1 MTGTDLLTTLHHRAR
16 QLGFD
21 LLGVSP
27 ARPPEAHLDAFRAWL
42 ARGDHGEM
50 AYMARPDR
58 VERREEPALILAGVR
73 TVICAA
79 VNYCPPSPPAASPH
93 PLHGRI
99 ARYAWGEDYHSWMLS
114 RLEELAH
121 IVRQETGG
129 AAQHRSYVDTGP
141 LLERSFAAQAGLGF
155 VGKNTC
161 LIHPRLGSW
170 LFLGELLVD
179 IELPLTGAPSLPRC
193 GTCTRCIDAC
203 PTGALTAPYRL
214 DARRCISYLTIELKG
229 AIPPE
234 LRPLMGDWLFGCDL
248 CQEVC
253 PWQRFARPTGV
264 VAFQPRSQL
273 AAGLS
278 PMDVLTLDED
288 GFQRRFAGSPIAR
301 VGRGRLLR
309 NAAVV
314 LGNLGTRE
322 AGPALVKGLSDPEAL
337 VRSHA
342 AWALGRVGG
351 PEAVEALE
359 AARAREGDLQV
370 RKELAAALDEA
381 SRP

>member
-1 MTGTDLLTTLHHRAR
+1 MTGAAILARLHRRAR

-21 LLGVSP
+21 LVGVSP
-27 ARPPEAHLDAFRAWL
+27 ARLPEAHLDAFRAWL

-58 VERREEPALILAGVR
+58 VERREDPALILPGVG
-73 TVICAA
+73 TVVCVA
-79 VNYCPPSPPAASPH
+79 VNYCPPPPPTASSPPRR
-93 PLHGRI
+93 GRI
-99 ARYAWGEDYHSWMLS
+99 ARYAWGEDYHPWMLS

-121 IVRQETGG
+121 VLRQETGG
-129 AAQHRSYVDTGP
+129 ATRQRAYVDTGP
-141 LLERSFAAQAGLGF
+141 LLERAFAAQAGLGF

-179 IELPLTGAPSLPRC
+179 VELPLAGAPSPPRC

-264 VAFQPRSQL
+264 AAFQTRSQL

-278 PMDVLTLDED
+278 PTEVLALDED
-288 GFQRRFAGSPIAR
+288 GFRRRFAGGPIAR
-301 VGRGRLLR
+301 VGRRGLLR

-314 LGNLGTRE
+314 LGNLGARE
-322 AGPALVKGLSDPEAL
+322 AGPALAQGLSDSEAL

-351 PEAVEALE
+351 PKAVDALE
-359 AARAREGDLQV
+359 AARCRESDPLV

-381 SRP
+381 SRA